1 MGTNLLTVKQL
12 LSATNGTFFNT
23 DFANDKSVLDKFCTN
38 VVIDSRNVT
47 ENSLFIP
54 LIGENQDGHTY
65 VEKAVN
71 SGATMVL
78 VQESSVEEFRSVYSA
93 ANAIIIIVK
102 NTLTA
107 LQNAAAFYAKQFTNL
122 KRIAITGSNGKTTAK
137 ECIAS
142 VLKQKYNVIN
152 TIGNLNSET
161 GLPLS
166 MFTIR
171 KEHEVGVFE
180 MGMNREGEISELANV
195 FFPELAVIT
204 NIGTAHIGILGTKD
218 NIAEQKKQIFSNFTQ
233 DNVGFVFEDENYFDF
248 LQKDV
253 AGSIVAYGKKSNS
266 NIQDVADYGIFG
278 SKITYKNTEINFPLI
293 GSYNV
298 NNACAAI
305 AIAEK
310 LGLSEG
316 EIKKGLESIEPLFGR
331 GEILKGNPTIIQDC
345 YNGSFESVSASVDF
359 FANLEWDSKKIVI
372 LGDML
377 ELGEQAIDLHSR
389 LLDKVLA
396 SKFDEIICIG
406 ETYSSV
412 LENNNTKN
420 VLVKSTAKSDDNSV
434 LELIES
440 LKDSVKSSDIILIKG
455 SRGMKLERT
464 VPMLQSFFVEGVE
477 NE

>member
-1 MGTNLLTVKQL
+1 MGTNLLTVQEL

-23 DFANDKSVLDKFCTN
+23 DFANDKSVLGKFCTN

-47 ENSLFIP
+47 KNSLFIP
-54 LIGENQDGHTY
+54 LIGENQDGHNY

-78 VQESSVEEFRSVYSA
+78 VQESSIEEFRSVYSTTK
-93 ANAIIIIVK
+93 AIIIIVK

-107 LQNAAAFYAKQFTNL
+107 LQNAAAFYVKQFTQL

-137 ECIAS
+137 ECIAN
-142 VLKQKYNVIN
+142 VLKQKYHVIS
-152 TIGNLNSET
+152 TVGNLNSET

-218 NIAEQKKQIFSNFTQ
+218 NIAEQKKQIFSNFTKEC
-233 DNVGFVFEDENYFDF
+233 VGFVFEDEKYFDF

-253 AGSIVAYGKKSNS
+253 PGTIVAYGKKSNS
-266 NIQDVADYGIFG
+266 NIQDVADCGIFG
-278 SKITYKNTEINFPLI
+278 SKIIYKNTEIKFPLI

-310 LGLSEG
+310 LGLSET
-316 EIKKGLESIEPLFGR
+316 EIKTGLESIEPLFGR
-331 GEILKGNPTIIQDC
+331 GEILNGKPTIIQDC

-359 FANLEWDSKKIVI
+359 FANIEWESNKIVI

-377 ELGEQAIDLHSR
+377 ELGEHSLELHTK
-389 LLDKVLA
+389 LLDNVL
-396 SKFDEIICIG
+396 KNNFDVIVCIG
-406 ETYSSV
+406 ENY
-412 LENNNTKN
+412 
-420 VLVKSTAKSDDNSV
+420 STAANNIDTEKSIVLSTSNIDDNAVSEV
-434 LELIES
+434 IES
-440 LKDSVKSSDIILIKG
+440 LKEYVNSSDIILIKG
-455 SRGMKLERT
+455 SRGIKLERT
-464 VPMLQSFFVEGVE
+464 VPLLQSFFVKGVE